1 MKDIKF
7 RAWDTV
13 DKKMKLPTLLRL
25 SRGLPYTD
33 DNNNGKV
40 FQMQCNGQE
49 NIEYFNGR
57 IVLMQCIGLSDK
69 NGKEIYEGDILY
81 NDREKSTYEVIWIK
95 EECRFGLR
103 YKFKRSSE
111 GKEWVETRE
120 DIPLNRM
127 PYSVLV
133 GNIYQNSEL
142 LEVK

>member
-25 SRGLPYTD
+25 NRDLPYTD

-103 YKFKRSSE
+103 YKFKRSYE